1 MCDLK
6 KNFNLEFY
14 VSDNSNDFD
23 KENWR
28 NSFVKELDEIRNER
42 KNIAVSDLI
51 GINLTFRNNRGE
63 LENRK
68 IVLKGA
74 NLWFVGFAESI
85 DGEIVIIE
93 KNMPHGNEK
102 VNPKNQSPNAQTK
115 YQKYENY
122 NDSDNFMFN
131 RYEVADILSNL
142 KKENMD
148 LRNDDFRKAFICTI
162 FICSEIVKNKALEN
176 VFLDSYI
183 NDKHDKFSNYINV
196 CRNLNSL
203 CEKVPKAN
211 RIRKDVKAYETIDR
225 LD

>member
-14 VSDNSNDFD
+14 VSDNSNDL
-23 KENWR
+23 ENWR
-28 NSFVKELDEIRNER
+28 KSFVKELDEIRNER
-42 KNIAVSDLI
+42 KNIAASDLI

-115 YQKYENY
+115 YQEYENY
-122 NDSDNFMFN
+122 KDSDNFKFD
-131 RYEVADILSNL
+131 RHEVADILSNL
-142 KKENMD
+142 KKENID
-148 LRNDDFRKAFICTI
+148 LYKDDFRKAFICTI

-176 VFLDSYI
+176 VFLNSYI
-183 NDKHDKFSNYINV
+183 NGQHDKFSNYINV

-203 CEKVPKAN
+203 CEKVPEVK

>member
-42 KNIAVSDLI
+42 KNIAASDLI

-74 NLWFVGFAESI
+74 NLWFVGFADSI
-85 DGEIVIIE
+85 DGEIVIIRD
-93 KNMPHGNEK
+93 KMVKGNVDLK
-102 VNPKNQSPNAQTK
+102 SNKTISDKK
-115 YQKYENY
+115 YDKYEKY
-122 NDSDNFMFN
+122 DEEKDDFTFN
-131 RYEVADILSNL
+131 RSSVANAFSNL
-142 KKENMD
+142 KKDNISYEKKE
-148 LRNDDFRKAFICTI
+148 FRESFICTI
-162 FICSEIVKNKALEN
+162 FICSEIVKNKALER
-176 VFLDSYI
+176 VFLNSYI
-183 NDKHDKFSNYINV
+183 NDQHDKFSNYINV
-196 CRNLNSL
+196 CKDLNSF
-203 CEKVPKAN
+203 CEKDPKVK
-211 RIRKDVKAYETIDR
+211 RIRKDVKAYETIDK
-225 LD
+225 LVK